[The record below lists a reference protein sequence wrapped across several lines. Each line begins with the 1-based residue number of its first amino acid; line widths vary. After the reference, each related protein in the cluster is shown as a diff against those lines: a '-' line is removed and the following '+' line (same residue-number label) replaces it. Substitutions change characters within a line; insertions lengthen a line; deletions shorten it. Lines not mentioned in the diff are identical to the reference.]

1 MSSHAIATL
10 AALITCAGSTTSPT
24 VPTKAIDPMDD
35 PEVRAAIER
44 LAMAV
49 GDGSYTGRV
58 EAAVRSILAQE
69 EGALFE
75 QSIARLRA
83 ELVDLPAILARATAA
98 PPRAPVIVLEPRPQ
112 TRRYMGERTHPRT
125 AYEAAL
131 VARWGL
137 VALDGGRRA
146 RNSAEFSSVASK
158 LGASEAEILRMI
170 ADINRRPR

>member
-1 MSSHAIATL
+1 MSIHALATL
-10 AALITCAGSTTSPT
+10 VTCAGSTTSPT
-24 VPTKAIDPMDD
+24 APTKAIDPMDD
-35 PEVRAAIER
+35 PEVRAAIEQ

-49 GDGSYTGRV
+49 GDGLYTGRV
-58 EAAVRSILAQE
+58 EAAVRSILARE
-69 EGALFE
+69 DDVLFE
-75 QSIARLRA
+75 QRIARLRA
-83 ELVDLPAILARATAA
+83 ELVDLPAVLAQATAA
-98 PPRAPVIVLEPRPQ
+98 PPRAPVVVLEPRPQ
-112 TRRYMGERTHPRT
+112 TRRYMGERAHPRT